1 MIYEQHEHYDT
12 SVLSFKEKED
22 LLRKAFDKKFNWWV
36 DKLDCRVSF
45 AREKTDMSFE
55 EVMTHFS
62 DKACMV
68 VIHRKKG
75 FLDDAPHLEVGFCT
89 MESPIEYFLWIEVPI
104 SLKEEFVKNL
114 KKL

>member
-22 LLRKAFDKKFNWWV
+22 LLRRAFDKKFKWWV
-36 DKLDCRVSF
+36 DKLECRVSF
-45 AREKTDMSFE
+45 AREKIDMSFE

-62 DKACMV
+62 DKAHMV
-68 VIHRKKG
+68 VIHRKEK
-75 FLDDAPHLEVGFCT
+75 FPNVPYLEVGFCT
-89 MESPIEYFLWIEVPI
+89 MGSPIEYFLWIKVPI